1 MRRRGALALARTG
14 WARTGKA
21 FPALVA
27 ILIASACSSEPDNQ
41 AVEGNATTNAAA
53 ARFAERMAGTP
64 LPAPPAKAFEQ
75 GEKTDLLE
83 FLYAYPAPAAAV
95 PVLVAQFEKAMTGAK
110 ADALKMARDDAASAK
125 RSGFPFRTHSLETRW
140 SVKADTPRFLSLESE
155 TYVFTGGAHGMT
167 GYETIL
173 WDKARSRETSMAAM
187 MTSSTAFAAAIR
199 DGFCDGLDKARAEKR
214 GAPVVRG
221 DDEFTQCIDPMKE
234 VLVPTSKDGKL
245 IDAITVVIGPYS
257 AGPYAEGS
265 YDVVL
270 PVDAAMRAAIKT
282 EYQDGFIATR

>member
-1 MRRRGALALARTG
+1 MRVGRDLALTIRS
-14 WARTGKA
+14 KI
-21 FPALVA
+21 FSALLA
-27 ILIASACSSEPDNQ
+27 TLILSGCSNETDIR
-41 AVEGNATTNAAA
+41 AVERNSTTNAAA
-53 ARFAERMAGTP
+53 AARFAGRMAASSM
-64 LPAPPAKAFEQ
+64 PASSAKAFEQ
-75 GEKTDLLE
+75 NEKTDLLE
-83 FLYAYPAPAAAV
+83 FLYAYPAQAAAI
-95 PVLVAQFEKAMTGAK
+95 PALVSKFDKAMTVTK
-110 ADALKMARDDAASAK
+110 ADALKMAQDDSKSAK
-125 RSGFPFRTHSLETRW
+125 QSGFPFHTHSLETRW
-140 SVKADTPRFLSLESE
+140 SVKADTARFLSLESE

-173 WDKARSRETSMAAM
+173 WDKARHRETSMAAV
-187 MTSSTAFAAAIR
+187 MTSSSAFAAAIH

-234 VLVPTSKDGKL
+234 VMVPTSKDGKL

-282 EYQDGFIATR
+282 EYQDGFITAR